1 MGSFILS
8 YLLHKLLT
16 VLSYDICSAVSN
28 IKPIQKRGLRFL
40 YNDHNSNYAV
50 LLSKANKPAMEI
62 KRLLK
67 MATEIFK
74 TINNVSPSYMK
85 DLLSIQ

>member
-40 YNDHNSNYAV
+40 YNSNYAV